1 MKTSPT
7 VMNAMTDSSD
17 DELLIDGWY
26 WRKENWLE
34 KVEMDNLKFG
44 FGIKH
49 RSSMKY
55 LKDNIK
61 CRSQ

>member
-7 VMNAMTDSSD
+7 VMNAMTDSLD
-17 DELLIDGWY
+17 DQLLIDGWY

-34 KVEMDNLKFG
+34 KEEMDNLKFG

-49 RSSMKY
+49 IPSMKY